1 MLYKTNLVPIGK
13 DNLANLHLAQ
23 DIIDKVNAIHKC
35 NFPKPDVLLNEQ
47 VACIRSLRE
56 PEKKMS
62 KSDADKLSAITI
74 LDSADDILNKIKKAK
89 TDFTS
94 MVTYEPD
101 KRPGVSNLVLL
112 QSLITQKSIE
122 QCVQDAAHL
131 NTGQYKLVLGE
142 QLAEY
147 LKPIRLKAEDL
158 QEDRAHLESILK
170 KGSDKARVIAA
181 QTLNEISQLLGFK

>member
-1 MLYKTNLVPIGK
+1 
-13 DNLANLHLAQ
+13 
-23 DIIDKVNAIHKC
+23 
-35 NFPKPDVLLNEQ
+35 
-47 VACIRSLRE
+47 
-56 PEKKMS
+56 MS